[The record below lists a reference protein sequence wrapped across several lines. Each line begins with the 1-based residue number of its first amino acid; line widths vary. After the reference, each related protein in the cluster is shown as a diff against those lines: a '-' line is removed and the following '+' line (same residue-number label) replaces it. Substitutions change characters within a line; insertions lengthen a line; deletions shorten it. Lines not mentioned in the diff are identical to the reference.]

1 MTTSNYFT
9 QKQLNNVETNT
20 GTKIGLQFC
29 KTVQKY
35 QDMDK
40 LNMGSSLVITFK
52 MKDVLIRVC
61 DMIIDIIDAK
71 ELHDLL
77 EVRQKFCS

>member
-1 MTTSNYFT
+1 
-9 QKQLNNVETNT
+9 
-20 GTKIGLQFC
+20 
-29 KTVQKY
+29 
-35 QDMDK
+35 MDK